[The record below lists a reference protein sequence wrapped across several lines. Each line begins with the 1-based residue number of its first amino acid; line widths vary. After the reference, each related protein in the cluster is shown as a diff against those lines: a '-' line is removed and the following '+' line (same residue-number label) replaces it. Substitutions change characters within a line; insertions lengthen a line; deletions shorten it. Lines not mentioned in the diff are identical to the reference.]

1 VGGADRGR
9 RRTVVASAPVPLAMN
24 TLMAL
29 STRIEKAISVFSPDY
44 WTAKRRFSRSPGD
57 R

>member
-1 VGGADRGR
+1 
-9 RRTVVASAPVPLAMN
+9 MN

-29 STRIEKAISVFSPDY
+29 STRIERAVSVFSPDY